1 MTFHLNRRAAL
12 AAMAAAAA
20 GAAGFGHA
28 AEPASAWHSSYAPH
42 NGPMKPALDS
52 GPLRIKGRWPA
63 ALKGTLYRV
72 GPATAIDWL
81 AKIRHM
87 LQVMAF
93 ALAIAT
99 VQYAFMPDKPYGPP
113 LVYSLL
119 IATITWAVIDL
130 GREFF
135 PSSLETGWP
144 QGWAAL
150 ALVLGAIVL
159 GYVAGTRIAD
169 TLCQY
174 YGWYPP
180 GAGHEDPSQLRS
192 SILITAIAGIV
203 GSFYFYAVNKSAYL
217 QRKMTEA
224 RQHAS
229 EARLKLLETQLEPH
243 MLFNTL
249 ANLRALIGSDPQR
262 AQVMLDHMIAYLRA
276 TLGASLSPTHS
287 LQAEFDRVRDYLELM
302 AVRMGPRLSYTL
314 DLPDELAQHPV
325 PTLLLQPL
333 VENSIKHGLEPKIA
347 GGHITVSAR
356 REGDA
361 LVLDVIDNGVGL
373 ANAQDGTGFGMAQVR
388 ERLASIYGTSGA
400 IELVA
405 GSAGGTRATARF
417 PLTI

>member
-1 MTFHLNRRAAL
+1 MRPEPGPISAA
-12 AAMAAAAA
+12 
-20 GAAGFGHA
+20 
-28 AEPASAWHSSYAPH
+28 PSAV
-42 NGPMKPALDS
+42 
-52 GPLRIKGRWPA
+52 R
-63 ALKGTLYRV
+63 T
-72 GPATAIDWL
+72 IDWL
-81 AKIRHM
+81 AKFRHM

-99 VQYAFMPDKPYGPP
+99 LQYAFVPDKPYGPP

-130 GREFF
+130 GRELF
-135 PSSLETGWP
+135 PSSAETGWP
-144 QGWAAL
+144 QGWSAL

-159 GYVAGTRIAD
+159 GYVGGTGIAD
-169 TLCQY
+169 ALCQY

-180 GAGHEDPSQLRS
+180 GAGHQDPSQLRS

-276 TLGASLSPTHS
+276 TLGASLQATHT

-302 AVRMGPRLSYTL
+302 AIRMGPRLSYTL
-314 DLPDELAQHPV
+314 DLPEALAQHPV

-333 VENSIKHGLEPKIA
+333 VENSIKHGLEPKVA

-356 REGDA
+356 REGQHI
-361 LVLDVIDNGVGL
+361 VLDVIDTGVGL
-373 ANAQDGTGFGMAQVR
+373 SGTESQRTGFGMAQVR
-388 ERLASIYGTSGA
+388 ERLASSHGAESA

-405 GSAGGTRATARF
+405 VHAGGTRATARF
-417 PLTI
+417 PYQA